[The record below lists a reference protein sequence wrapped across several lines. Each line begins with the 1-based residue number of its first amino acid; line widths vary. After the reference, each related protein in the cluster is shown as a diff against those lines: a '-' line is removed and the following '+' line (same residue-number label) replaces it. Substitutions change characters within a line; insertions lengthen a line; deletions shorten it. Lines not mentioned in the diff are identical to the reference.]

1 MKVLVTGGTG
11 YIGSHICVELIQAGH
26 EVIVIDDFSNSKPEV
41 LGYIKDITGKEVKF
55 YEFNILDESKTE
67 QVFKENK
74 IDSVIHCAA
83 FKAVG
88 ESVKKPIEYYTNN
101 LTTTLI
107 VAKMMKKYH
116 VNNIVFSSS
125 ATVYGDPEVVPLTED
140 CKLGETTNPYGASKA
155 MMERILTDV
164 QHACP
169 EMSVT
174 LLRYFNPI
182 GAHESGLLGEDPKGI
197 PNNLMP
203 YINYVACGKLD
214 HLNVFGNDYNTP
226 DGTCVR
232 DYIHVND
239 LAKAHIDAYEYLC
252 NENESNVFNLGN
264 GKGFSVKEVIDMVK
278 KVTGKEFAVKLDERR
293 EGDPDIL
300 IADAT
305 KIKDKLGWTPQY
317 DLETIVESAWNWH
330 KKIYQD

>member
-1 MKVLVTGGTG
+1 M
-11 YIGSHICVELIQAGH
+11 A
-26 EVIVIDDFSNSKPEV
+26 
-41 LGYIKDITGKEVKF
+41 
-55 YEFNILDESKTE
+55 
-67 QVFKENK
+67 
-74 IDSVIHCAA
+74 
-83 FKAVG
+83 
-88 ESVKKPIEYYTNN
+88 
-101 LTTTLI
+101 
-107 VAKMMKKYH
+107 
-116 VNNIVFSSS
+116 
-125 ATVYGDPEVVPLTED
+125 
-140 CKLGETTNPYGASKA
+140 
-155 MMERILTDV
+155 
-164 QHACP
+164 
-169 EMSVT
+169 
-174 LLRYFNPI
+174 LRYFNAAGCDFDCEI
-182 GAHESGLLGEDPKGI
+182 GELHEPETHLI
-197 PNNLMP
+197 PL
-203 YINYVACGKLD
+203 VLD
-214 HLNVFGNDYNTP
+214 AAIGRRDSISIFGTDYNTP